1 MISPASGEGVVS
13 MTIKQCDLSAPLSA
27 SEKSTLAQ
35 FYKDHPPQDLKSISD
50 YVPDPRDWI
59 MGDGLLER
67 KQVTVMTSMTSSG
80 KSTFA
85 AQLILSL
92 LTGSPLLGR
101 IQVRGKQKVLY
112 MEAEDSYT
120 TLKKDFTSMV
130 EHDPLGKQAMK
141 EKRLQTH
148 WYAASVDTFFKDLVP
163 VMKDVKPDVLVI
175 NPISSYSG
183 GISLVAADEMDLWR
197 DMMHPILHTFNTAL
211 LLMSHT
217 KKPLKPG
224 TVARKDDCIGPTMI
238 YQLFGATT
246 LAQWARAGIELSEI
260 APGSNKARRFVMN
273 FSKAI
278 ERSGLKDESGR
289 ELSHLIVEHSTDL
302 KKPVWSISTESSG
315 AETTSR
321 EQFIIWEAKRCGGV
335 VPHFETLSEL
345 AKTSKVMKDK
355 KEGTSPSALQRVADK
370 MMADGLLSHVEGG
383 RYYLVKKDKKSGG
396 QSSESAR
403 TGAGHIARIK
413 TAPLQKPRGK
423 K

>member
-1 MISPASGEGVVS
+1 
-13 MTIKQCDLSAPLSA
+13 MTMKQCDLSAPLSTE
-27 SEKSTLAQ
+27 EKAILAK
-35 FYKDHPPQDLKSISD
+35 FYKDYPPKDLKSLSAH
-50 YVPDPRDWI
+50 VQDPRDWI

-67 KQVTVMTSMTSSG
+67 KQVTVMTSQTSSG

-85 AQLILSL
+85 AQIILSL

-112 MEAEDSYT
+112 MEAEDSFT
-120 TLKKDFTSMV
+120 TLKKDFMSMV

-148 WYAASVDTFFKDLVP
+148 WYASSAETFFENLVP
-163 VMKDVKPDVLVI
+163 VMKDVRPDVLVI

-183 GISLVAADEMDLWR
+183 GVSLVAADEMDLWR
-197 DMMHPILHTFNTAL
+197 DRMHPILRAFNAAL

-217 KKPLKPG
+217 KKPMKPG
-224 TVARKDDCIGPTMI
+224 TFAKQSECIGTTMI

-260 APGSNKARRFVMN
+260 APGSNRARRFVMN

-302 KKPVWSISTESSG
+302 KKPVWSISTNSSG
-315 AETTSR
+315 PETTSR
-321 EQFIIWEAKRCGGV
+321 EQFIIMEAKRCGDV
-335 VPHFETLSEL
+335 VPHFKTLEEL
-345 AKTSKVMKDK
+345 AKTSKVMQDK
-355 KEGTSPSALQRVADK
+355 KEGTSASALHRVAEEMVSK
-370 MMADGLLSHVEGG
+370 GVLSHVEGG

-396 QSSESAR
+396 QSSESVR
-403 TGAGHIARIK
+403 TGAGRIARIK
-413 TAPLQKPRGK
+413 TAPLQKPKGK